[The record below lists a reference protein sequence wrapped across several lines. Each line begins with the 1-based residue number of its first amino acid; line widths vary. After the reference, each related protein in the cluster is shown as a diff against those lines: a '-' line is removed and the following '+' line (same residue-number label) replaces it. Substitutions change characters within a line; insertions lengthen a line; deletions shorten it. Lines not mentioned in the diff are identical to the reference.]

1 MTNKQVLVAGASVA
15 GNTVAWWLARYGF
28 AVTVVERAASFRDG
42 GQNVDVRGVAR
53 QVLRRMG
60 LEQAALAL
68 HTGERGTDW
77 VDERDQVLARFAVED
92 IGAEG
97 PTAELE
103 IMRGDMARLIY
114 EPARAHATYRF
125 GDSIA
130 AVAQDAAGALVTFA
144 SGQQARYDLV
154 VVAEG
159 VGSATRE
166 LLFAG
171 ENRPRYLD
179 LTLAFF
185 DIPQQAGDSEFARQ
199 YNTVGGRGVTLKPGR
214 DGRLHV
220 YIGVHK
226 RAAGENKWD
235 EARQKQ
241 FICEQFAHDGWEIPR
256 ILEGLAA
263 TDNFYFDVFRQVR
276 LPRWA
281 TGRVVLTGDAAW
293 CPTGLSGVGTSLAIA
308 GGYVLAGELAKTDDY
323 PAAFAAY
330 ERVMRP
336 FVQEGQSFPKPFIR
350 LLWPHTR
357 LGLWLLR
364 GAMRLAGRPT
374 LRKLFAKLYLR
385 DSNKIALPDY
395 PVVTAPPRA

>member
-1 MTNKQVLVAGASVA
+1 MKNRKILVAGASVA
-15 GNTVAWWLARYGF
+15 GNTVAWWLARHGF
-28 AVTVVERAASFRDG
+28 DVTVVEKAGSFRDG

-68 HTGERGTDW
+68 NTGERGTDW
-77 VDERDQVLARFAVED
+77 VDEQDRVLARFAVAD

-103 IMRGDMARLIY
+103 IMRGDIARLIY
-114 EPARAHATYRF
+114 EPAREHTTYRF
-125 GDSIA
+125 GDYIT
-130 AVAQDAAGALVTFA
+130 AVAQDEAGASVTFA
-144 SGQQARYDLV
+144 SGQQGRYDLV
-154 VVAEG
+154 IVAEG

-166 LLFAG
+166 LLFPG
-171 ENRPRYLD
+171 ENRLRYMN

-185 DIPQQAGDSEFARQ
+185 NIPQQAGDSDFARQ
-199 YNTVGGRGVTLKPGR
+199 YNTVGGRGVTVKPGR
-214 DGRLHV
+214 DGQLHV

-226 RAAGENKWD
+226 RAEGENKWD

-241 FICEQFAHDGWEIPR
+241 FIREQFARDGWEIPR
-256 ILEGLAA
+256 LLQGMAE
-263 TDNFYFDVFRQVR
+263 TDNFYFDVFRQVKM
-276 LPRWA
+276 PRWA

-293 CPTGLSGVGTSLAIA
+293 CTTGLSGVGTSLAIA

-323 PAAFAAY
+323 AAAFAAY

-336 FVQEGQSFPKPFIR
+336 FVKEGQSFPKPFIR

-357 LGLWLLR
+357 LGLFLLR
-364 GAMRLAGRPT
+364 GAMRLAGKPA
-374 LRKLFAKLYLR
+374 LRKAFSKLYLR

-395 PVVTAPPRA
+395 AS

>member
-1 MTNKQVLVAGASVA
+1 MKNKRVLVAGASVA

-28 AVTVVERAASFRDG
+28 DVTVVERANSFRDG

-53 QVLRRMG
+53 QVLQRMG
-60 LEQAALAL
+60 LEEAALAL

-77 VDERDQVLARFAVED
+77 VDEHDRVLARFAVAD

-103 IMRGDMARLIY
+103 IMRGDIARLIY

-125 GDSIA
+125 GDYIT
-130 AVAQDAAGALVTFA
+130 AVAQDETGAAVTFA

-166 LLFAG
+166 LLFPN
-171 ENRPRYLD
+171 ENRLRYLN

-199 YNTVGGRGVTLKPGR
+199 YNTVGGRGVTVKPGR

-226 RAAGENKWD
+226 PAAGENKWS
-235 EARQKQ
+235 EERQKQ
-241 FICEQFAHDGWEIPR
+241 FIREQFAGDGWELPR
-256 ILEGLAA
+256 ILQGMAETA
-263 TDNFYFDVFRQVR
+263 NFYFDVFRQVR

-281 TGRVVLTGDAAW
+281 AGRVVLTGDAAW

-308 GGYVLAGELAKTDDY
+308 GGYVLAGELAQTDDY
-323 PAAFAAY
+323 TAALAAY
-330 ERVMRP
+330 ERRMRP
-336 FVQEGQSFPKPFIR
+336 FVKEGQSFPRFFIR
-350 LLWPHTR
+350 LLWPHTW
-357 LGLWLLR
+357 LGLRLLR
-364 GAMRLAGRPT
+364 GAMRLAGRPA
-374 LRKLFAKLYLR
+374 LRKAFSKLYLR
-385 DSNKIALPDY
+385 DSNKLALPDY
-395 PVVTAPPRA
+395 AGPAGPRA